1 MSVGP
6 NMSVEEL
13 NQLAKMNQ
21 QVTNPNYGAGSGY
34 QGGGG
39 VVGSPMDFLN
49 NSSPPPYSPSSSYW
63 NNTGIAGGAGGIDLL
78 QAGGGYAPNQ
88 APAPAGGNVG
98 GGGGFFTGGG
108 FNMGDLFNTG
118 AEYYNQQQEVG
129 RATDLRNLALQ
140 TGQQAGRTAAD
151 MAKFQPYTVTGN
163 LATGRTTPEGGLDLQ
178 LSPEELAR
186 QQARFGQAEGLF
198 GQVGVDPAVAQRELY
213 EQIRSV
219 QRPEEERERLRM
231 QEGLFSGGRGGISQ
245 AQYGGSN
252 QETFGFD
259 LAQAEARNKASLDA
273 RTQALAEQ
281 NQALEMAGALTGYA
295 YQPQEQ
301 AIDLFGAGNA
311 PASYA
316 DAARRQQ
323 GSLYGQSA
331 LAGLEGMLQAQQLAN
346 DLRATRDRGIQTSL
360 FGSGDIAGQATQSL
374 FDYGAGKIGDY
385 LGGASWNPFGYNYG
399 GDIRRNTTYDGRDTG
414 GGVLDVGSILDLP
427 EDFDITKE

>member
-1 MSVGP
+1 MSQFIGQDVNGQYPVGYTGP
-6 NMSVEEL
+6 RGL
-13 NQLAKMNQ
+13 
-21 QVTNPNYGAGSGY
+21 TNPNDAFGAGSGY
-34 QGGGG
+34 RG
-39 VVGSPMDFLN
+39 
-49 NSSPPPYSPSSSYW
+49 
-63 NNTGIAGGAGGIDLL
+63 GGIDLT

-88 APAPAGGNVG
+88 APAPVGGGNMGSSIAAGDPPPSSG

-108 FNMGDLFNTG
+108 FNFGDLFNTG

-281 NQALEMAGALTGYA
+281 QQALGMAGTLTGQA
-295 YQPQEQ
+295 YMPQQE
-301 AIDLFGAGNA
+301 AIGLFGAGNA

-323 GSLYGQSA
+323 GSLYGKSA

-360 FGSGDIAGQATQSL
+360 FGSGDIAGQATQSV
-374 FDYGAGKIGDY
+374 FDSGAGALGDY
-385 LGGASWNPFGYNYG
+385 LGNAAWNPFGYNYG
-399 GDIRRNTTYDGRDTG
+399 GDIGRNPTYVGRDTG
-414 GGVLDVGSILDLP
+414 GGVLDVGAILDLP

>member
-1 MSVGP
+1 MSQFIGQDVNGQYPVGYTGP
-6 NMSVEEL
+6 RGL
-13 NQLAKMNQ
+13 
-21 QVTNPNYGAGSGY
+21 TNPNDAFGAGSGY
-34 QGGGG
+34 RG
-39 VVGSPMDFLN
+39 
-49 NSSPPPYSPSSSYW
+49 
-63 NNTGIAGGAGGIDLL
+63 GGIDLT

-88 APAPAGGNVG
+88 APAPVGGGNMGSSIAAGDPPPSSG

-108 FNMGDLFNTG
+108 FNFGDLFNTG

-252 QETFGFD
+252 QEQFGFD
-259 LAQAEARNKASLDA
+259 LAQAEARNRASLDA

-281 NQALEMAGALTGYA
+281 QQALGMAGTLTGQA
-295 YQPQEQ
+295 YMPQQE
-301 AIDLFGAGNA
+301 AIGLFGASNA
-311 PASYA
+311 PASFA

-323 GSLYGQSA
+323 GSLYGKSA

-399 GDIRRNTTYDGRDTG
+399 GDIGRNTTYDGRDTG
-414 GGVLDVGSILDLP
+414 GAVVDVGSILDLP

>member
-1 MSVGP
+1 MGFLVPDGNGGMRDTGNPDGYGP
-6 NMSVEEL
+6 INNTGSA
-13 NQLAKMNQ
+13 N
-21 QVTNPNYGAGSGY
+21 NYGAGSGY
-34 QGGGG
+34 RGGG
-39 VVGSPMDFLN
+39 
-49 NSSPPPYSPSSSYW
+49 
-63 NNTGIAGGAGGIDLL
+63 GGIDLT

-88 APAPAGGNVG
+88 APAPVGGSGSG

-108 FNMGDLFNTG
+108 FDFGDLFNAG
-118 AEYYNQQQEVG
+118 LDYYQRNEEIGGQENLG
-129 RATDLRNLALQ
+129 NLALQ
-140 TGQQAGRTAAD
+140 TGQQAGRTAAE

-163 LATGRTTPEGGLDLQ
+163 LATGRTTAEGGLNLE
-178 LSPEELAR
+178 LTPEELER

-252 QETFGFD
+252 QEQFGFD
-259 LAQAEARNKASLDA
+259 LAQAEARNRASLDA

-281 NQALEMAGALTGYA
+281 QQALGMAGTLTGQA
-295 YQPQEQ
+295 YMPQQE
-301 AIDLFGAGNA
+301 AIGLFGAGNA

-346 DLRATRDRGIQTSL
+346 DMRMGRNQDIRTGL
-360 FGSGDIAGQATQSL
+360 FGSGDIEGQATQSL
-374 FDYGAGKIGDY
+374 FDYGKDALGGFWDEYGFGGDY
-385 LGGASWNPFGYNYG
+385 YA
-399 GDIRRNTTYDGRDTG
+399 RRNDPLNNMPTNSGNPNLNVSTTGSQSSAAINPITGKPYDTSG
-414 GGVLDVGSILDLP
+414 GM
-427 EDFDITKE
+427 F